1 MGGFR
6 RFTLFV
12 FSLAGV
18 ACAVVPL
25 VVMAPRASSF
35 ASMVETLASYGG
47 AELGYLVC
55 VLMTLAWC
63 VCNLLRALFSRRHDA
78 ISVMDVDGGKITV
91 TRNAVASQASRVVEE
106 SGIGTA
112 RGVDVRSSAT
122 GTVSVAVKVV
132 PHESIDITREAPALH
147 DLLVRGLTAMCG
159 ERLGAVDVEFLEPE
173 QASSLAAA
181 AAGDEADDA
190 YEDDAEPA
198 ATAPDAA
205 TAASEADAPAAGGD
219 ITVPIHGVR
228 EE

>member
-6 RFTLFV
+6 RFVLFV
-12 FSLAGV
+12 VSLAGV

-25 VVMAPRASSF
+25 VAMAPRATDF
-35 ASMVETLASYGG
+35 ASMVETLASYRG

-55 VLMTLAWC
+55 ALVTLTWC
-63 VCNLLRALFSRRHDA
+63 AANLIRALFSRRHDA

-106 SGIGTA
+106 SGLGTA

-132 PHESIDITREAPALH
+132 PHESIDITREAPTLH

-159 ERLGAVDVEFLEPE
+159 ERLGAVDMEFLEPE

-181 AAGDEADDA
+181 GDEADDA
-190 YEDDAEPA
+190 YDDDAEPVDA
-198 ATAPDAA
+198 ASDAA
-205 TAASEADAPAAGGD
+205 TAAPEADAPAAGGD
-219 ITVPIHGVR
+219 ITVPIHGGR

>member
-6 RFTLFV
+6 RFVLFV
-12 FSLAGV
+12 VSLAGI

-25 VVMAPRASSF
+25 VAMAPRATDF
-35 ASMVETLASYGG
+35 ASMVETLASYRG

-55 VLMTLAWC
+55 ALVTLTWC
-63 VCNLLRALFSRRHDA
+63 AANLIRALFSRRHDA
-78 ISVMDVDGGKITV
+78 ISVMEVDGGKITV

-106 SGIGTA
+106 SGLGTA

-132 PHESIDITREAPALH
+132 PHESIDITHEAPTLH

-159 ERLGAVDVEFLEPE
+159 ERLGAVDMEFLEPE

-181 AAGDEADDA
+181 GDEADDA
-190 YEDDAEPA
+190 YDDDAEPVDA
-198 ATAPDAA
+198 VPDAV
-205 TAASEADAPAAGGD
+205 AAAPEADAPAAGGD
-219 ITVPIHGVR
+219 ITVPIHGGR